1 MGENIEWRRNW
12 LMRRR
17 SKWISLFAAVTILV
31 FMMLMQAG
39 VASAAPF
46 GNPYDQH
53 GRWGYDQHGRW
64 GYDQHGRWG
73 YYYNNTS
80 PTNSNSLSAPVISP
94 SGGAFTSAQTVTI
107 SDISSGDTAYYT
119 TDGSNPESSNTAVA
133 YSGSFTVS
141 QSETV
146 LAAIHDP
153 TNGWSSVAS
162 AAFDING
169 SSSLQAPVISPGG
182 GDYSSAQSVTIG
194 DIYGTTYYTTDGSN
208 PETSNT
214 RITYGGPFTVSQSAT
229 IQAVNESSAGWSSVT
244 SATFDISG
252 SSSLQ
257 APVISPG
264 GGDYSSAQSVTI
276 GDIYGTTY
284 YTTDGSNP
292 EGSSTAIT
300 YGGPFTVS
308 QSATIQAVNESSAGW
323 SSVTSATFD
332 ISGSSTT
339 QTGAN
344 SEQIDQLKQ
353 EILVAINGNNWSN
366 AEGILK
372 QIIKL
377 QQSDWAFTQLGQI
390 YQQQGNSSVSVFSN
404 GSQLNFDVQP
414 VIVNGRTLVPI
425 RSIANALGISD
436 NNVSYSSGAATIN
449 DGSNQMVIPSN
460 AQQVYLNGK
469 SYAIDSSTEI
479 VNGRMMVPL
488 RAISQLFNK
497 NVQWYPNGR
506 IVSISQADQ

>member
-1 MGENIEWRRNW
+1 
-12 LMRRR
+12 
-17 SKWISLFAAVTILV
+17 
-31 FMMLMQAG
+31 
-39 VASAAPF
+39 
-46 GNPYDQH
+46 
-53 GRWGYDQHGRW
+53 
-64 GYDQHGRWG
+64 
-73 YYYNNTS
+73 
-80 PTNSNSLSAPVISP
+80 
-94 SGGAFTSAQTVTI
+94 
-107 SDISSGDTAYYT
+107 
-119 TDGSNPESSNTAVA
+119 
-133 YSGSFTVS
+133 
-141 QSETV
+141 
-146 LAAIHDP
+146 
-153 TNGWSSVAS
+153 
-162 AAFDING
+162 
-169 SSSLQAPVISPGG
+169 
-182 GDYSSAQSVTIG
+182 
-194 DIYGTTYYTTDGSN
+194 
-208 PETSNT
+208 
-214 RITYGGPFTVSQSAT
+214 
-229 IQAVNESSAGWSSVT
+229 VT

-264 GGDYSSAQSVTI
+264 GGDYPSAVSVTI
-276 GDIYGTTY
+276 YNIYGTTY

-300 YGGPFTVS
+300 YSGPFTVS

-353 EILVAINGNNWSN
+353 EILAAINGNNWSN

>member
-46 GNPYDQH
+46 GNPYDQ
-53 GRWGYDQHGRW
+53 YGRW

-162 AAFDING
+162 ATFDIN
-169 SSSLQAPVISPGG
+169 
-182 GDYSSAQSVTIG
+182 
-194 DIYGTTYYTTDGSN
+194 
-208 PETSNT
+208 
-214 RITYGGPFTVSQSAT
+214 
-229 IQAVNESSAGWSSVT
+229 
-244 SATFDISG
+244 G

-300 YGGPFTVS
+300 YSGPFTVS

-353 EILVAINGNNWSN
+353 EILAAINGNNWSN